1 MVLSPDHTHHDVTVA
16 ALRAGVPVFC
26 EKPLA
31 TTIADCDD
39 MLTTAYETRTRLYVG
54 HNMRHMPVVRQLRD
68 VITCGSDRHR
78 PLDLVPPLRRPRR

>member
-1 MVLSPDHTHHDVTVA
+1 MVLSPDDTHHDVAVA

-39 MLTTAYETRTRLYVG
+39 VLADGVPRPGPGCTSATTCA
-54 HNMRHMPVVRQLRD
+54 
-68 VITCGSDRHR
+68 TCRSYASCGT
-78 PLDLVPPLRRPRR
+78 